1 MQGVLK
7 PHVSLNVSN
16 LEASVAFYAKAFG
29 VDPVKRRPG
38 YAKFDLAAP
47 SLNLTMQQ
55 GAPTGVNADHFGIQV
70 ASTADV
76 QAASQAFKSAGLAV
90 VEEDRTACCYALQDK
105 VWITDPDGNQWE
117 VFTVLGEADRLRK
130 DGAAGACCAPGRT
143 VTENVPA
150 SCETPVTCATSA
162 ASTGACGCS

>member
-70 ASTADV
+70 ACRDDV
-76 QAASQAFKSAGLAV
+76 LQAQQTFQARGLATR
-90 VEEDRTACCYALQDK
+90 VEDDVTCCYAVQDK

-117 VFTVLGEADRLRK
+117 VFFVKADAAVMHPPAADACCTPRA
-130 DGAAGACCAPGRT
+130 DGPSCCAPTDGRR
-143 VTENVPA
+143 
-150 SCETPVTCATSA
+150 
-162 ASTGACGCS
+162 